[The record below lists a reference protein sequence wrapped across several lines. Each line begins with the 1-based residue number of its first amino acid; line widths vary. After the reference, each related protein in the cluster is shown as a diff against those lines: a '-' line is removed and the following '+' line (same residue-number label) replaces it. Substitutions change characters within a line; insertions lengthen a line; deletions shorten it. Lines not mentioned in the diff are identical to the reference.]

1 MQQATL
7 KEIKIKLPKDIVET
21 ISTKEI
27 IDMILDKALS
37 KAEYYLSRCNE
48 FKGKYGVDFASFKK
62 KAGKSKKE
70 VFSEWDDLIIWEGYE
85 LGYKEWNKKYEE
97 LKSCMA

>member
-48 FKGKYGVDFASFKK
+48 FKEKYGVDFASFKK
-62 KAGKSKKE
+62 RAEKSKKE
-70 VFSEWDDLIIWEGYE
+70 VFSEWDDLITWEGYE

>member
-7 KEIKIKLPKDIVET
+7 TEMKIKLPKDVAET
-21 ISTKEI
+21 TSSKDI
-27 IDMILDKALS
+27 IEMLLDKALS

-48 FKGKYGVDFASFKK
+48 FKEKYSTDFASFKK
-62 KAGKSKKE
+62 KAEKSKKE
-70 VFSEWDDLIIWEGYE
+70 VFSDWDDLIVWEGYE

-97 LKSCMA
+97 LKGCMA

>member
-1 MQQATL
+1 MQEATL
-7 KEIKIKLPKDIVET
+7 TEMKIKLPRDIAETTSSKEIVE
-21 ISTKEI
+21 
-27 IDMILDKALS
+27 MLLDKALS

-48 FKGKYGVDFASFKK
+48 YKARYGGDFASFKK
-62 KAGKSKKE
+62 KAEKAKKE
-70 VFSEWDDLIIWEGYE
+70 VFADWDDLIVWEGYE